1 MVLKVGDVVQ
11 VGPCT
16 PKKDMPGWECYCTFC
31 ASNST
36 RIGVV
41 IHAESGVPRC
51 GVALFD
57 HGEWPMHVEDFDPCP
72 DGLGG
77 QAKVISSNYYD
88 KPAKAKVISTS

>member
-1 MVLKVGDVVQ
+1 MKLKVGDVVQ
-11 VGPCT
+11 VGPCA

-41 IHAESGVPRC
+41 IHTEETPHV

-57 HGEWPMHVEDFDPCP
+57 HGEWPMHVEDFDPAA
-72 DGLGG
+72 GHWWMGG
-77 QAKVISSNYYD
+77 
-88 KPAKAKVISTS
+88 KAKVISRS

>member
-11 VGPCT
+11 VGPCK
-16 PKKDMPGWECYCTFC
+16 PKKGECYCTFC

-57 HGEWPMHVEDFDPCP
+57 HGEWPMHVEDFDPALCGP
-72 DGLGG
+72 SGG
-77 QAKVISSNYYD
+77 IAKVISSNYYD

>member
-1 MVLKVGDVVQ
+1 MKLKVGDVVQ

-41 IHAESGVPRC
+41 IHTEETPHV

-57 HGEWPMHVEDFDPCP
+57 HGEWPMHVEDFDPAA
-72 DGLGG
+72 DHMGG
-77 QAKVISSNYYD
+77 
-88 KPAKAKVISTS
+88 KAKVISRS